1 MPFRLRKPLTLPVT
15 LDRHQVYI
23 FPTRHG
29 LVFILILLAM
39 LAGSINYNN
48 NLGFL
53 LVFLLGG
60 IVIVSML
67 HTYYNILGLQV
78 LSLSAESVF
87 AGDNAEFHF
96 FFNPGPH
103 VRRAVSVSAEKNQ
116 SRPSDLYAMVDRPV
130 SVMVPAPHRGI
141 LLPESFVIST
151 IYPLGLFC
159 AWAIFRSE
167 KGSVVY
173 PFPLAGPMFGREYD
187 SGKKDRQYGKISG
200 TDDFKGLK
208 SYQPGDSFR
217 HISWKTLSRGQGAF
231 IKEFAGE
238 RGKADLVFDLTTVMR
253 NDTETGLSRLC
264 DMILQADRQHLR
276 YGLVLP
282 GKTIVPDSG
291 RDHRQRCLTALA
303 TYEQDVSDG

>member
-1 MPFRLRKPLTLPVT
+1 MPFRLRTPLTLPVT

-23 FPTRHG
+23 LPTRHG
-29 LVFILILLAM
+29 LVFILILVAM

-60 IVIVSML
+60 IVIVSMI

-78 LSLSAESVF
+78 LSLSAEPVF
-87 AGDNAEFHF
+87 AGDDAEFHLY
-96 FFNPGPH
+96 FNSGAH
-103 VRRAVSVSAEKNQ
+103 VRRAVSVSVGKNQ
-116 SRPSDLYAMVDRPV
+116 NLPKDLPETFDRPV
-130 SVMVPAPHRGI
+130 MVMVPAPHRGI
-141 LLPESFVIST
+141 LRPESFVVST

-159 AWAIFRSE
+159 AWAVFRSE

-173 PFPLAGPMFGREYD
+173 PFPLGGPLFGREYD
-187 SGKKDRQYGKISG
+187 SGDKDRQYERTSG

-208 SYQPGDSFR
+208 FYQPGDSFR
-217 HISWKTLSRGQGAF
+217 HISWKTLSRGQGVLT
-231 IKEFAGE
+231 KDFAGE
-238 RGKADLVFDLTTVMR
+238 KGKSDLVLDLTTVTT
-253 NDTETGLSRLC
+253 NDMETGLSRLC
-264 DMILQADRQHLR
+264 DMVLQADRQRLR

-282 GKTIVPDSG
+282 GKTILPDSG

-303 TYEQDVSDG
+303 IYNQEFSDG